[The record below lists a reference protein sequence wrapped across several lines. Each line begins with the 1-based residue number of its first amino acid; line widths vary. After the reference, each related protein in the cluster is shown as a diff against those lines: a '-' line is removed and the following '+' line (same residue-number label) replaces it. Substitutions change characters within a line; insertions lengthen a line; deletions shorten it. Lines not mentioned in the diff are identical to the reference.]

1 MKYADLMYVIQR
13 ALPNVS
19 ICVIQALFTYR
30 ISLITLEINYVFWI
44 EVYILLD
51 LWHFS

>member
-1 MKYADLMYVIQR
+1 MKYLKYVIRR

-30 ISLITLEINYVFWI
+30 ILLITLEINYVFLI
-44 EVYILLD
+44 DVYVLLD
-51 LWHFS
+51 L

>member
-1 MKYADLMYVIQR
+1 MKYTDLKYIIQR

-30 ISLITLEINYVFWI
+30 ILLITLEINYVF
-44 EVYILLD
+44 
-51 LWHFS
+51 